1 MPHIRFEKAE
11 GAYRYRRLGHLTT
24 VLHGVAGTLHHI
36 FHQISLCVNY
46 LLVQLPPLELY
57 KEYYRNAHAG
67 ANIGHQLLLPNFT
80 ECLGMSLGNTLLI
93 CTVPIPFLYTW
104 CYLGSRTLTFA
115 TRTQLAGCDV
125 NV

>member
-46 LLVQLPPLELY
+46 LLVQLPPLDELY
-57 KEYYRNAHAG
+57 EERNQNAHAG
-67 ANIGHQLLLPNFT
+67 ANSGHQLLLSNFT
-80 ECLGMSLGNTLLI
+80 ECLGTCLCNTLFISLSCI
-93 CTVPIPFLYTW
+93 HGATW
-104 CYLGSRTLTFA
+104 VA
-115 TRTQLAGCDV
+115 EH
-125 NV
+125 